1 MDIDMDMDSECG
13 KRNTG
18 YGTRDT
24 EHGIRNTGY
33 GTRDTEY
40 RNGMPKRN
48 AETESRVRFVYPKW
62 KNRLFPV
69 NHR

>member
-24 EHGIRNTGY
+24 EC
-33 GTRDTEY
+33 
-40 RNGMPKRN
+40 RNGIPKRN
-48 AETESRVRFVYPKW
+48 TETECRNGIQGPFCVSKMEKSVISR
-62 KNRLFPV
+62 
-69 NHR
+69 

>member
-33 GTRDTEY
+33 G
-40 RNGMPKRN
+40 MPKRN
-48 AETESRVRFVYPKW
+48 TETECRNGIQGPFCVSKMEKSVISR
-62 KNRLFPV
+62 
-69 NHR
+69 